1 VLIIDDFGLKPQR
14 APADENLHDLIA
26 ERYERT
32 ATIITSNLD
41 FSEWDQAFP
50 SNPLLASATLD
61 RLRHSAYC
69 LTLDEQ
75 SYRTPLQMATTAVT

>member
-1 VLIIDDFGLKPQR
+1 
-14 APADENLHDLIA
+14 LHELIA

-61 RLRHSAYC
+61 RLRHNAYPGGIWIPRTLQSSDLQHPRGVERGRGQCPGHAAC
-69 LTLDEQ
+69 L
-75 SYRTPLQMATTAVT
+75 